1 MVRGGGMPITLAP
14 LLAFSRPDGK
24 ASNRPAQSTA
34 RITSDALVPPKP
46 KELDS
51 ATLISRLRG

>member
-1 MVRGGGMPITLAP
+1 MSAAGHAGTLAS
-14 LLAFSRPDGK
+14 ARFSANNAGTARNQ
-24 ASNRPAQSTA
+24 AVQSTA

-46 KELDS
+46 NELDS